1 MPLQEL
7 LLRGVVFAAV
17 LAVLVWLA
25 FTSLP

>member
-7 LLRGVVFAAV
+7 LLRGVVFAVVFAM
-17 LAVLVWLA
+17 LVWLA